1 MSIAMLTRMGNGQEG
16 VIFMHE
22 KMKMSI
28 AVLTKTREGLWE
40 KNWGKN
46 PSCLNNRDI
55 IVIKR
60 SVHLIKYT
68 AFINNNYETCVET

>member
-1 MSIAMLTRMGNGQEG
+1 MSIAMLTRMRNGQEE
-16 VIFMHE
+16 VVFMHE

-28 AVLTKTREGLWE
+28 AVLPKTREVLWE

-55 IVIKR
+55 IIIKH

-68 AFINNNYETCVET
+68 AFINNNYETSIET